1 MLTLLGTRLAAS
13 RISSFPHGGSG
24 PTRLTVWDHKQD
36 RSLVIK
42 DDSAPRRSASK
53 NGRMRAFLRALG
65 PGLVTGAADDDPSG
79 IGTHSQIGAAFGYG
93 LAWTFVLSFPLMV
106 AIQQIAA
113 EIGRVTGAGIARNLR
128 RHYPRPLLWVMVS
141 LLLVANIVNLGADL
155 SAMGAALALL
165 EGGSSGLYT
174 LLFGIL
180 CIVLEVGLSYP
191 RYAAI
196 LKWSTLCLFTYVAVL
211 FVAHVPWGAAVKAL
225 VVPDIRLSAAYATAF
240 VAILGTTISPY
251 LFFWQAGQEI
261 EEQHRH
267 HAKPLSLTPLA
278 AGPEL
283 RRIRL
288 DTLTGMGFSTLISL
302 AIVFATAATL
312 NASGVRDITTS
323 SQAAEALRPIA
334 GQFAFAMFA
343 LGIIGTGLLA
353 VPVLAGSA
361 AYAVTEM
368 AGRAGS
374 LDAKPLSARLFYG
387 TIAATTLAGASLN
400 AVGIDPARALYWAAV
415 VNGILAAPLMIVMM
429 LIARNGRAM
438 GRLTISRGQNWA
450 GWAATTVMIGASLL
464 FLGFAVAQV
473 V

>member
-1 MLTLLGTRLAAS
+1 
-13 RISSFPHGGSG
+13 
-24 PTRLTVWDHKQD
+24 
-36 RSLVIK
+36 
-42 DDSAPRRSASK
+42 
-53 NGRMRAFLRALG
+53 MRAFLRALG

-93 LAWTFVLSFPLMV
+93 LSWTFVLSFPLMV

-128 RHYPRPLLWVMVS
+128 RHYPRPLLWTMVS
-141 LLLVANIVNLGADL
+141 LLLVANIINLGADL

-165 EGGSSGLYT
+165 AGGSSGLHT

-196 LKWSTLCLFTYVAVL
+196 LKWSTLSLLTYVAVL
-211 FVAHVPWGAAVKAL
+211 FVAHVPWGTAL
-225 VVPDIRLSAAYATAF
+225 KSLFVPDIRFSAAYATAF

-267 HAKPLSLTPLA
+267 HAKPLCLTPSA

-288 DTLTGMGFSTLISL
+288 DTLTGMGFSTIISL

-312 NASGVRDITTS
+312 HAGGVRDIATS

-334 GQFAFAMFA
+334 GPFAFAMFA
-343 LGIIGTGLLA
+343 IGIIGTGLLA

-387 TIAATTLAGASLN
+387 TIVATTLAGASLN

-429 LIARNGRAM
+429 LIARNWRAM
-438 GRLTISRGQNWA
+438 GRLTISRGQHWA
-450 GWAATTVMIGASLL
+450 GWAATAVMTGASLL
-464 FLGFAVAQV
+464 FLGFAIAEAA
-473 V
+473 

>member
-1 MLTLLGTRLAAS
+1 MSKTS
-13 RISSFPHGGSG
+13 
-24 PTRLTVWDHKQD
+24 QD
-36 RSLVIK
+36 SPRGVRAVLRS
-42 DDSAPRRSASK
+42 
-53 NGRMRAFLRALG
+53 LG
-65 PGLVTGAADDDPSG
+65 PGLITGAADDDPSG
-79 IGTHSQIGAAFGYG
+79 IGTHSQVGAEFGYG

-128 RHYPRPLLWVMVS
+128 RHYPRWLLYAMVS
-141 LLLVANIVNLGADL
+141 LLLVANVINLGADL
-155 SAMGAALALL
+155 SAMGAALTLL
-165 EGGSSGLYT
+165 IGGSTALYT
-174 LLFGIL
+174 LGFGIV

-196 LKWSTLCLFTYVAVL
+196 LKWTTLTLFTYVAV
-211 FVAHVPWGAAVKAL
+211 VAVAKVPWAHALRSL
-225 VVPDIRLSAAYATAF
+225 VVPELEFNTAYATAF

-267 HAKPLSLTPLA
+267 HAKPLCLTA
-278 AGPEL
+278 STAGPEL
-283 RRIRL
+283 KRIQL
-288 DTLTGMGFSTLISL
+288 DTLVGMAFSTLISL

-312 NASGVRDITTS
+312 HASGVRDITTS

-343 LGIIGTGLLA
+343 AGIIGTGLLA

-368 AGRAGS
+368 AGKAGS

-387 TIAATTLAGASLN
+387 TIAATTLAGAALN
-400 AVGIDPARALYWAAV
+400 GIGIDPARALYWAAV
-415 VNGILAAPLMIVMM
+415 VNGVLAGPLMAVMM
-429 LIARNGRAM
+429 LIVRNPRAM
-438 GRLTISRGQNWA
+438 GRLTVSRLQRVF
-450 GWAATTVMIGASLL
+450 GWAATGVMVAASAL
-464 FLGFAVAQV
+464 FLGFVVAGAT
-473 V
+473 